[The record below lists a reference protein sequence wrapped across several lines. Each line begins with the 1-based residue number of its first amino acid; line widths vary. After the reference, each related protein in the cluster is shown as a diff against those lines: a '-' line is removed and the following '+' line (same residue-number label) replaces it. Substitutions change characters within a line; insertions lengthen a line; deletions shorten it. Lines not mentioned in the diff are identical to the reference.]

1 MKWIILSWDQD
12 VDLIDFF
19 SPTQATNAALECIIF
34 DWTQSKLLNLPI
46 TTFVCSSIRLRLPDA
61 CDKVSFHV
69 GGTKGGKFQ
78 NIWPIIGLEEG
89 IL

>member
-1 MKWIILSWDQD
+1 MKWIILSWDLD

-19 SPTQATNAALECIIF
+19 SPHRPLMQYWNVSYLTGHK
-34 DWTQSKLLNLPI
+34 KLLNLPK
-46 TTFVCSSIRLRLPDA
+46 TTFVCSSIRLRLSDA
-61 CDKVSFHV
+61 CDKVSLHV

-78 NIWPIIGLEEG
+78 NIWPIIGLEKG